1 MSLLEQLAR
10 KRLEKSKD
18 PSNIAQSQ
26 STSKSAS
33 LLERLH
39 KNREAKSINGESRR
53 KDLKSLLAKDRI
65 TKNDNTSNQHT
76 FTLSSKLSALRKP
89 YNNLDTEAK
98 PAPSKSTEGQSPV
111 QRRSSDVN
119 RDIKDPWNVLNE
131 INYYFSLKE
140 HERIKQ
146 TDGFAFTEFVSN
158 NRSKESKTFSSSLSI
173 KKHYN
178 ELFTV
183 FQPSTVPKT
192 THDNALKNF
201 NKPSPDDI
209 IQSAQLNAFNEKLVN
224 LSIESKSKADK
235 KELIELQTP
244 PIESIDVNSFIAN
257 HSLNLTCLF
266 LGDTNSGKS
275 TLVGHI
281 LYELHEISMAS
292 IRDLKKNVDNFDP
305 TTSNHFKIIVD
316 NTKIERES
324 GSSMFKKTIQIEN
337 SLLPS
342 SSSLTLIDTPGDA
355 RFFNKETINSILTFN
370 PDVFTLVIDCNY
382 DSWEKLLDGP
392 TNKIY
397 EILRIISYLNMN
409 STYKKRLIILLNK
422 ADSIGWD
429 KQRLEMIQSELL
441 YMLTETFQWETT
453 QFQFIPCSGLS
464 GSNLNSANNVVT
476 KSKYKSE
483 FDSIND
489 VPEWYEGPTF
499 LSHLYSLMEANM
511 NKIETTLDEPFT
523 GIVLHNSVLPLSTE
537 NNGISFKIFIKSG
550 YIQTGQTIEI
560 HTPYGEKTYYGII
573 TQMIKP
579 KMTLRPDI
587 KNRSPVGVH
596 SDILEIYVKIHPTD
610 EFAKKQ
616 IHIYKSDLIIS
627 PRKANTLSPNLPN
640 SLKLL
645 NLRSMKLSIQTCA
658 FSDPIVLD
666 SELIL
671 YHDLTYTTI
680 KLVKI
685 VGTNASSINP
695 NQSLTIEVEIIA
707 PGCAL
712 NVINSKYVTNDV
724 VITSTDYK
732 TVAVGKI
739 ACQ

>member
-18 PSNIAQSQ
+18 PSNIVQSQ
-26 STSKSAS
+26 NTSKSAS

-39 KNREAKSINGESRR
+39 RNREAKSTNGETKK
-53 KDLKSLLAKDRI
+53 KDLRSLLAKDRI

-89 YNNLDTEAK
+89 YNDLDTKAK
-98 PAPSKSTEGQSPV
+98 PVSSKSAESQSPV
-111 QRRSSDVN
+111 EKRSSNVN
-119 RDIKDPWNVLNE
+119 LDPEDPWDVLNE
-131 INYYFSLKE
+131 INYYFSLKD

-146 TDGFAFTEFVSN
+146 TKCFAFTDFVSN
-158 NRSKESKTFSSSLSI
+158 NKSKESDTLSSSLPI

-178 ELFTV
+178 ELFTI
-183 FQPSTVPKT
+183 FQPSTVPRT
-192 THDNALKNF
+192 AHDNAIENF

-235 KELIELQTP
+235 NELIELQTP

-257 HSLNLTCLF
+257 HPLNLTCLF
-266 LGDTNSGKS
+266 LGDTSSGKS

-281 LYELHEISMAS
+281 LYELDEISMAS
-292 IRDLKKNVDNFDP
+292 IRDLKKSVDNFDA

-316 NTKIERES
+316 NTKTERES
-324 GSSMFKKTIQIEN
+324 GFSMFKKTIQMEN

-342 SSSLTLIDTPGDA
+342 SSSLTLIDTPGNSE
-355 RFFNKETINSILTFN
+355 FFNKETINSILTFN
-370 PDVFTLVIDCNY
+370 SDVFTLVIDCNY
-382 DSWEKLLDGP
+382 DSWEKSLDSP

-409 STYKKRLIILLNK
+409 STYKKQLIVLLNK
-422 ADSIGWD
+422 ADLISWD
-429 KQRLEMIQSELL
+429 KLRLEMIQSELQ

-453 QFQFIPCSGLS
+453 QLQFIPCSGLS
-464 GSNLNSANNVVT
+464 GSNLNGANKVAT

-523 GIVLHNSVLPLSTE
+523 GIVLHNPMHPPSAES
-537 NNGISFKIFIKSG
+537 NYISLKVFIKSG
-550 YIQTGQTIEI
+550 YIQSGQTIEI
-560 HTPYGEKTYYGII
+560 HTPYEESSYYGII
-573 TQMIKP
+573 TKMIKP
-579 KMTLRPDI
+579 KLTLRSDT
-587 KNRSPVGVH
+587 KNRSSVGVH
-596 SDILEIYVKIHPTD
+596 SDILEIHVKIHHTN
-610 EFAKKQ
+610 EFTKKQ
-616 IHIYKSDLIIS
+616 IHIHKNDLIIS

-645 NLRSMKLSIQTCA
+645 NLRSMTLSIQNL
-658 FSDPIVLD
+658 PV
-666 SELIL
+666 
-671 YHDLTYTTI
+671 
-680 KLVKI
+680 
-685 VGTNASSINP
+685 
-695 NQSLTIEVEIIA
+695 Q
-707 PGCAL
+707 
-712 NVINSKYVTNDV
+712 
-724 VITSTDYK
+724 
-732 TVAVGKI
+732 
-739 ACQ
+739 

>member
-18 PSNIAQSQ
+18 PSNIVQSQ
-26 STSKSAS
+26 NTSKSAS

-39 KNREAKSINGESRR
+39 KNREAKSINGESKK
-53 KDLKSLLAKDRI
+53 KDLRSLLAKDRI

-89 YNNLDTEAK
+89 YDLDTKAK
-98 PAPSKSTEGQSPV
+98 SSPSKSAESQSSV
-111 QRRSSDVN
+111 ENRSSNINLDLE
-119 RDIKDPWNVLNE
+119 DPWNVLNE
-131 INYYFSLKE
+131 INYCFSLKE

-146 TDGFAFTEFVSN
+146 TKGFAFTDFVSN
-158 NRSKESKTFSSSLSI
+158 NKSKESDTLSSSLPI

-178 ELFTV
+178 ELFTI

-192 THDNALKNF
+192 THDNTIENF

-235 KELIELQTP
+235 NELIELQTP

-257 HSLNLTCLF
+257 HPLNLTCLF

-281 LYELHEISMAS
+281 LYELNEISMAS
-292 IRDLKKNVDNFDP
+292 IRDLKKNVDNFDA

-324 GSSMFKKTIQIEN
+324 GFSMFRKTVQVEN

-342 SSSLTLIDTPGDA
+342 SSSLTLIDTPGNA
-355 RFFNKETINSILTFN
+355 EFFDRETINSILTFN
-370 PDVFTLVIDCNY
+370 SDVFTLVIDCNY
-382 DSWEKLLDGP
+382 DSWEKSLDGP

-397 EILRIISYLNMN
+397 EILRIISYLNMT
-409 STYKKRLIILLNK
+409 STYKKQLIILLNK
-422 ADSIGWD
+422 ADLISWD
-429 KQRLEMIQSELL
+429 KLRLEMIQSELQ

-489 VPEWYEGPTF
+489 VPEWYSGPTF

-523 GIVLHNSVLPLSTE
+523 GIVLHNPVLPSSAE
-537 NNGISFKIFIKSG
+537 NNYISLKVFIKSG
-550 YIQTGQTIEI
+550 YIQSGQTIEI
-560 HTPYGEKTYYGII
+560 HGPYEDNSYYGII
-573 TQMIKP
+573 TKMIKSR
-579 KMTLRPDI
+579 LNFRPDT

-596 SDILEIYVKIHPTD
+596 SDILEIHVKIHHTN

-616 IHIYKSDLIIS
+616 IHIHKNDLIIS

-645 NLRSMKLSIQTCA
+645 NLRSMTLTIQTCL

-671 YHDLTYTTI
+671 YRDLIYTTI

-695 NQSLTIEVEIIA
+695 NQSLIIEVDIMA
-707 PGCAL
+707 SDFAL
-712 NVINSKYVTNDV
+712 NVISSKYVTNDV
-724 VITSTDYK
+724 VLTSTDHRI
-732 TVAVGKI
+732 VAVGRI
-739 ACQ
+739 AC